1 MNYVDVNIFIYW
13 LGDDPNFGE
22 TATEI
27 IERIETKEK
36 GITSS
41 LTPWLI
47 HVVLEREAEDY
58 SQKVLIEK
66 LLSIRNLKFVPL
78 TITHYRNAVDFS
90 SQYDLDL
97 EDALHLSVA
106 MEKKAENIYSND
118 EDFDSTPLKRVFE

>member
-1 MNYVDVNIFIYW
+1 MNYIDVNIFIYW
-13 LGDDPNFGE
+13 LGDDPSFGE
-22 TATEI
+22 TATTI

-47 HVVLEREAEDY
+47 HVVLEREAKEY

-78 TITHYRNAVDFS
+78 TIAHYRNAVEFS
-90 SQYDLDL
+90 SQYGLDL

-106 MEKKAENIYSND
+106 LENKAKNIYSND
-118 EDFDSTPLKRVFE
+118 EDFDTTPLKRIFK